1 MRASARP
8 VRSRSPLAVALV
20 GLAIGLLSPSR
31 AAAQPPPDPA
41 PAPAPPSAAD
51 REAAQR
57 AFSQGQHAFKRGD
70 FRHAAEQFEVAYAHA
85 PHPDVLW
92 NAARAWHRARELAR
106 AANLYARFLRDAPAD
121 ARDRNSATSEL
132 RELSTKVA
140 RMDVV
145 APDFQDVR
153 VDEQPLEGTTVYVT
167 PGAHVVEGR
176 FDGRPV
182 RQTPTVAAGDVVSIA
197 LVAPAAAAP
206 VVAQAP
212 AATTSPAGASKDGGK
227 DGKDAGVT
235 TASHGL
241 PPAVVY
247 AGAAA
252 TVVATGFT
260 IWSAVDTEQARSH
273 YDGSQQALS
282 DGLGKERRTNVLV
295 VVSGGLGGLT
305 LLSMLLLVDWHK
317 HPSSEKQSAKE
328 KPADATVKVG
338 VGPGSFVVGGS
349 F

>member
-8 VRSRSPLAVALV
+8 VRSRSPLAVALL

-31 AAAQPPPDPA
+31 AAAQPPPD
-41 PAPAPPSAAD
+41 PAPPSAAD

-132 RELSTKVA
+132 RDLSTKVA

-197 LVAPAAAAP
+197 LVAPSAP
-206 VVAQAP
+206 PPAVVQVPPPTA
-212 AATTSPAGASKDGGK
+212 SPSAGKDGGK

-247 AGAAA
+247 AGAAT

-273 YDGSQQALS
+273 YDGSQQALN

-317 HPSSEKQSAKE
+317 HSASEKANGRE